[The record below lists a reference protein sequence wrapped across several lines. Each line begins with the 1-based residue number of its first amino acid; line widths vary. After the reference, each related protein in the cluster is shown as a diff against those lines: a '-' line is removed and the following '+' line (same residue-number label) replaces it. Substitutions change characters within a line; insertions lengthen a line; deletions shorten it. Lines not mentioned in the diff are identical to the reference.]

1 MKNSHSMQNHTDKQ
15 NHTVMLNSFQ
25 HLLIT
30 ILGGGV
36 FLYSNTLLLL
46 R

>member
-1 MKNSHSMQNHTDKQ
+1 MKNSHVMQ

-36 FLYSNTLLLL
+36 FLYSNTIQLL

>member
-1 MKNSHSMQNHTDKQ
+1 MKNSHVMQNHIDTQ

-36 FLYSNTLLLL
+36 FLYSNTIQLL